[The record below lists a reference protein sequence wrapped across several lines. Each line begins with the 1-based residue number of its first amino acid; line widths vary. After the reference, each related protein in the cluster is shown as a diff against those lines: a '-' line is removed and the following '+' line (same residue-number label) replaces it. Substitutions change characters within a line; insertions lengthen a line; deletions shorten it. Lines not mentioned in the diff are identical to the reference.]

1 MAERATEQIVIDAT
15 PEELL
20 RVLLDF
26 ERYPNWAADIKNVE
40 VRERDDEG
48 RGTLVAYRAAAMG
61 QSAQYAL
68 AVADSIASR
77 SALHRKV
84 RGGQDHDGGGH
95 CPALRRRRPAHDRA
109 VDRPG
114 PLAGRCL
121 RRAPDLGGL
130 ADHPHAVGPAAG
142 CPGASRR

>member
-68 AVADSIASR
+68 AYDYSDIPNSMSWKLVEGSIMRVLDGSYTFEA
-77 SALHRKV
+77 
-84 RGGQDHDGGGH
+84 QGGGTLVTYH
-95 CPALRRRRPAHDRA
+95 LEVDLIVPIPGFVKRRAEGKIMGTALRELKKFVESEA
-109 VDRPG
+109 
-114 PLAGRCL
+114 
-121 RRAPDLGGL
+121 
-130 ADHPHAVGPAAG
+130 
-142 CPGASRR
+142 

>member
-26 ERYPNWAADIKNVE
+26 ERYPDWAADIKNVE

-68 AVADSIASR
+68 AYDYSDIPNSMSWKLVEGSIMR
-77 SALHRKV
+77 VL
-84 RGGQDHDGGGH
+84 DGSYSFEARDAATLVTYHLEVDLIVPIPGFVKRRAEGKIMGT
-95 CPALRRRRPAHDRA
+95 ALRELKKF
-109 VDRPG
+109 VES
-114 PLAGRCL
+114 
-121 RRAPDLGGL
+121 
-130 ADHPHAVGPAAG
+130 
-142 CPGASRR
+142 GA